1 MFNVFWWNILPNQL
15 VYVFSPLILL
25 VQNFLLGPALP
36 MCPLCRS
43 LFGVGGSDPLNIPDN
58 WMGQLFVLF
67 QANFNFESISAYLI
81 SPALSRSPFW
91 IPLCYGTCQAILS
104 MFYLCL
110 STFGT
115 QTKTFSFHANSWDVQ
130 SVPGSILS
138 GSHNMDTMDF
148 CPGPL
153 PPVCLPVGGQ
163 WCPTG

>member
-1 MFNVFWWNILPNQL
+1 MFFDEIYSPINLFMFFLPSYCL
-15 VYVFSPLILL
+15 SKLSSL
-25 VQNFLLGPALP
+25 VQHCQRAPCADLYLGWEA
-36 MCPLCRS
+36 
-43 LFGVGGSDPLNIPDN
+43 VIHPLNIPDN

-67 QANFNFESISAYLI
+67 QADFNFESISAYLI
-81 SPALSRSPFW
+81 SLALSRSPFW

-138 GSHNMDTMDF
+138 GSHNMDMMDF